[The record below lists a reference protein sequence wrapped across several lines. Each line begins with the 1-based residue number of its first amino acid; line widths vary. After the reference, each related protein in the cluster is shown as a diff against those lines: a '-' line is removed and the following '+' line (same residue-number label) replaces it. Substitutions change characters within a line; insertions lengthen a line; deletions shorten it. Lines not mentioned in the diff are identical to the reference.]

1 MDQVLVELY
10 DTCMAR
16 VRKDGPAYQKALSR
30 WVAVKP
36 SGALDLEDA
45 ADPRVY
51 EWGLLAFAA
60 GVRLGLGLCVG
71 LEELEPE
78 ELL

>member
-1 MDQVLVELY
+1 MNNILLVLY

-16 VRKDGPAYQKALSR
+16 VRKDSPAYQKALSR
-30 WVAVKP
+30 WEAVKP

-45 ADPRVY
+45 VDSRVY
-51 EWGLLAFAA
+51 EWGLLAFSA

-71 LEELEPE
+71 LEGLEPE

>member
-30 WVAVKP
+30 WEAVKP

-45 ADPRVY
+45 ADSRVY
-51 EWGLLAFAA
+51 EWGLLAFSA

>member
-16 VRKDGPAYQKALSR
+16 ARKDSPAYQKALSR
-30 WVAVKP
+30 WEAVKP

-45 ADPRVY
+45 ADSRVY
-51 EWGLLAFAA
+51 EWGLLAFSA

-78 ELL
+78 ALL